1 MNTVSM
7 WMANRWSFPAKKGL
21 TSLAFRREMLE
32 IPTPGKLQ
40 LLSAPGFGLDDLR
53 IYSVPLSPERVNA
66 LCQDLKPGQPGPDP
80 MSGTGEA
87 EQRPRNE
94 RLGLVGL

>member
-1 MNTVSM
+1 
-7 WMANRWSFPAKKGL
+7 MALSKKKGEVAAF
-21 TSLAFRREMLE
+21 AFRREMFE

-53 IYSVPLSPERVNA
+53 IYSIVLSPERIRE

-80 MSGTGEA
+80 MSSPGES
-87 EQRPRNE
+87 ESKNE
-94 RLGLVGL
+94 E